1 MNQFR
6 SKILLSG
13 VFCIIFFLPGY
24 CQNLVNADT
33 AVFTFQKQL
42 FLQASV
48 KQSRLKNGREYIP
61 NPDYIKGTPYFESKT
76 WAIGSIH
83 YDGGLF
89 ENISMLYDM
98 HKDEVVVLD
107 FSLPNNLSLVRQK
120 VKQFDIYN
128 HVFVYVFPDALNN
141 NIIEGFYDQLYAG
154 KISILVKRRKN
165 IVASSSNMDLDSKF
179 VQSDTY
185 FLNKEGV
192 LYPIKSQ
199 SSILKLLKAKKSEIV
214 QNLKRN
220 DINFRENPEKAMIKI
235 AAYYDQIT
243 N

>member
-1 MNQFR
+1 M
-6 SKILLSG
+6 
-13 VFCIIFFLPGY
+13 
-24 CQNLVNADT
+24 
-33 AVFTFQKQL
+33 
-42 FLQASV
+42 
-48 KQSRLKNGREYIP
+48 
-61 NPDYIKGTPYFESKT
+61 
-76 WAIGSIH
+76 
-83 YDGGLF
+83 
-89 ENISMLYDM
+89 
-98 HKDEVVVLD
+98 
-107 FSLPNNLSLVRQK
+107 
-120 VKQFDIYN
+120 
-128 HVFVYVFPDALNN
+128 
-141 NIIEGFYDQLYAG
+141 
-154 KISILVKRRKN
+154 KRRKN